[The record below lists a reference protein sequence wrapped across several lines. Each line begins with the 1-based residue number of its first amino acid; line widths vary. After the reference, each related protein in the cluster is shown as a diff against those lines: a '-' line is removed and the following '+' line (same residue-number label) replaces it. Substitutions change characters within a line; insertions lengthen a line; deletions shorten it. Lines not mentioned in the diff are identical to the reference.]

1 MSKTELTVGKATVRI
16 LNLNHNNEP
25 CAFYQMPGGH
35 WVCEVPP
42 ATEFAVQLEN
52 NWGERA
58 EWTLEIDGKKMVK
71 DAFSVRAWGTMA
83 VERPEGEAKRFTVD
97 AEDGEIA
104 KEAGVQAGAKEN
116 GFVKIHYKPGKK
128 QVYKGIS
135 KGRSRDYDREG
146 SRGGYPRDR
155 YNEMQQYDQ
164 PQANAAVSALQYAQT
179 EASRP
184 PRGAAAAVPMMAFQS
199 APAPSEFKSAA
210 VLLGNKS
217 SQEFTDVP
225 ALKAF
230 EKDEEQLI
238 QFRLVVRKKP
248 RFEAVRNVDQARL
261 VANPPPRVEDM

>member
-16 LNLNHNNEP
+16 LNLNHNNEA
-25 CAFYQMPGGH
+25 CEFHQMPGGH

-71 DAFSVRAWGTMA
+71 DAFSVRAWGTMP

-116 GFVKIHYKPGKK
+116 GLVKIHYKPGKK
-128 QVYKGIS
+128 PVYKGIS

-155 YNEMQQYDQ
+155 YNEI
-164 PQANAAVSALQYAQT
+164 PQ
-179 EASRP
+179 
-184 PRGAAAAVPMMAFQS
+184 GAAAAVPMMAFQS

-225 ALKAF
+225 ALKEF

-261 VANPPPRVEDM
+261 VANPPPRVEDMEQQQPRFHELAK